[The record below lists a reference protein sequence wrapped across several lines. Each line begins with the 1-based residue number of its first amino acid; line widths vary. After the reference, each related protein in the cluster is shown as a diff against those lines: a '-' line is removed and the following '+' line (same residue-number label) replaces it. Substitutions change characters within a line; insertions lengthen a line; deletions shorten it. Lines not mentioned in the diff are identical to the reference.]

1 MDAKNLRKIAII
13 AMLVFVLIGFTFFRK
28 EKPKDST
35 PPDVPVIEDPVV
47 VKPDLEKIEKENLQK
62 QAEQFSWIYYSFSW
76 GKFSNIESLY
86 GEMTDPLRE
95 KERSKVESLKNGIKN
110 QPVQYQTQRSAAL
123 SSEIVSY
130 DKEKA
135 TVDVKLETSYYAG
148 ALVQR
153 DTMVWVD
160 TSGKEF
166 KGNEFDLIYF
176 KEQKTIELVLSK
188 IDGKWKID
196 RVSVK
201 Q

>member
-1 MDAKNLRKIAII
+1 MDAKNIRKIAII
-13 AMLVFVLIGFTFFRK
+13 AMLVFILIGFAFFRK
-28 EKPKDST
+28 EKPRDST

-47 VKPDLEKIEKENLQK
+47 VMPDLEKIEKESLQR

-110 QPVQYQTQRSAAL
+110 QPVQYQTQRSAVL

-130 DKEKA
+130 DKEKT
-135 TVDVKLETSYYAG
+135 TVNVKLETSYYAG

-160 TSGKEF
+160 SSGKEF

-176 KEQKTIELVLSK
+176 KEQKTIELVLLK

-196 RVSVK
+196 QASVK